1 MLRPRISL
9 HPKKI
14 LSVDRKG
21 VLNLQFSIVF
31 HRISSF
37 NPLPDCKFGT
47 PKNVGWVEERNLAF
61 IKTDCTLNKLGF
73 VPQPSLHSMQQC

>member
-47 PKNVGWVEERNLAF
+47 PLAAF
-61 IKTDCTLNKLGF
+61 HKTFRSTDY
-73 VPQPSLHSMQQC
+73 Q